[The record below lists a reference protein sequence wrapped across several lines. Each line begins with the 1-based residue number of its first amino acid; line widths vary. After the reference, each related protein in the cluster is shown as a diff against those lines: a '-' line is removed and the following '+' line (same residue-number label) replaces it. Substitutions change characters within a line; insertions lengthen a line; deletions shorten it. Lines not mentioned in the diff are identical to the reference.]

1 MRKFYFINLCI
12 FSLFLFIMTS
22 GQEDKKVTAKLE
34 SRLTEGQ
41 LGVKAIAINNT
52 NIYQN
57 LNYLLFS
64 IKKGSTGNLSDNK
77 QLGKFSLNP
86 GEIKKLSE
94 ISISLNKNEAV
105 KVFLYI
111 KDEDT
116 QKLISKDSTEIDNR
130 NTETESLKNTI
141 TSENDIKLKGF
152 TIDDTKSKI
161 GKDFY
166 DMFYIQYNLMP
177 EKDNSTITISELPIR
192 GISRQIIIMI
202 DDKSIYSFIV
212 NPNDDYLKEQ
222 LVNSFRYIK
231 EFNNRKNLIK
241 NEFTY

>member
-1 MRKFYFINLCI
+1 M
-12 FSLFLFIMTS
+12 
-22 GQEDKKVTAKLE
+22 
-34 SRLTEGQ
+34 
-41 LGVKAIAINNT
+41 
-52 NIYQN
+52 
-57 LNYLLFS
+57 
-64 IKKGSTGNLSDNK
+64 
-77 QLGKFSLNP
+77 
-86 GEIKKLSE
+86 
-94 ISISLNKNEAV
+94 
-105 KVFLYI
+105 FLYI

-152 TIDDTKSKI
+152 TIDDTKSKV